1 MFRRT
6 LLTTLL
12 TLAVIAAACGDD
24 ETANSTV
31 TTAGTVVA
39 TTAGTVVATTAP
51 VADDTISTAEYLGF
65 RAQATFCGADAP
77 EPAHEMAFSQPEDL
91 GLSGVVTA
99 VITTSCGDV
108 VIELD
113 ADAAPETVN
122 SFVFLA
128 EQGYFNGTVSH
139 RVVSGFMIQAGD
151 PTATGRGGP
160 GYSIP
165 DELPTEEGFVYSRGT
180 LAMANAGPNTGGSQF
195 FLVLVDVP
203 LPPSFSV
210 FGMVT
215 SGLDVMDRIA
225 GVPTVARAAGQ
236 EPSSP
241 LETVYIESVAIQR

>member
-1 MFRRT
+1 MLRRT
-6 LLTTLL
+6 LPAILL
-12 TLAVIAAACGDD
+12 TLALVAAACGDD

-31 TTAGTVVA
+31 AIGAVVDTTGAA
-39 TTAGTVVATTAP
+39 
-51 VADDTISTAEYLGF
+51 ADDTISTVEYLAF
-65 RAQATFCGADAP
+65 RAQPTFCDADAP
-77 EPAHEMAFSQPEDL
+77 EPATAMTFSEPDDL
-91 GLSGVVTA
+91 ELSGVVTA

-113 ADAAPETVN
+113 VDAAPETVN

-128 EQGYFNGTVSH
+128 EQGYFDGTVSH
-139 RVVSGFMIQAGD
+139 RVVDGFMIQVGD

-160 GYSIP
+160 GYLIS

-180 LAMANAGPNTGGSQF
+180 VAMANAGANTGGSQF
-195 FLVLVDVP
+195 FLVLADAP

-210 FGMVT
+210 FGTVI

-225 GVPTVARAAGQ
+225 GVPTVARATGQ

-241 LETVYIESVAIQR
+241 IETVYIERVAIQR

>member
-1 MFRRT
+1 
-6 LLTTLL
+6 
-12 TLAVIAAACGDD
+12 
-24 ETANSTV
+24 
-31 TTAGTVVA
+31 
-39 TTAGTVVATTAP
+39 
-51 VADDTISTAEYLGF
+51 
-65 RAQATFCGADAP
+65 
-77 EPAHEMAFSQPEDL
+77 MAFSQPEDL

-113 ADAAPETVN
+113 ADTAPETVN

-165 DELPTEEGFVYSRGT
+165 DELPTETGFVYSRGT

-195 FLVLVDVP
+195 FLVLVDAP

-225 GVPTVARAAGQ
+225 GVPTIARAAGQ

>member
-1 MFRRT
+1 MSRRT
-6 LLTTLL
+6 FLTALL
-12 TLAVIAAACGDD
+12 TLTLVAAACGDD
-24 ETANSTV
+24 DTADSTIETGNPA
-31 TTAGTVVA
+31 VA
-39 TTAGTVVATTAP
+39 TTGATAN
-51 VADDTISTAEYLGF
+51 DTISTREYLGF
-65 RAQATFCGADAP
+65 RAQSTFCDADAP
-77 EPAHEMAFSQPEDL
+77 EPAREMTFSEPDDL
-91 GLSGVVTA
+91 GLSGIVTA

-113 ADAAPETVN
+113 ADAAPATVN

-128 EQGYFNGTVSH
+128 EQGYFDGTVSH

-160 GYSIP
+160 GYAIP

-180 LAMANAGPNTGGSQF
+180 VAMANAGANTGGSQF

-225 GVPTVARAAGQ
+225 GVTTVARAAGL
-236 EPSSP
+236 EASSP

>member
-6 LLTTLL
+6 IPAILL
-12 TLAVIAAACGDD
+12 TLVLVATACGDD
-24 ETANSTV
+24 DAAKEPSGGSEPAAVTTVTIPSGSVSTV
-31 TTAGTVVA
+31 
-39 TTAGTVVATTAP
+39 
-51 VADDTISTAEYLGF
+51 EYLAF
-65 RAQATFCGADAP
+65 RAQPTFCDADAP
-77 EPAHEMAFSQPEDL
+77 EPATAMTFSEPDDL
-91 GLSGVVTA
+91 ELSGVVTA

-113 ADAAPETVN
+113 VDAAPETVN

-128 EQGYFNGTVSH
+128 EQGYFDGTVSH
-139 RVVSGFMIQAGD
+139 RVVDGFMIQVGD

-160 GYSIP
+160 GYLIS

-180 LAMANAGPNTGGSQF
+180 VAMANAGANTGGSQF
-195 FLVLVDVP
+195 FLVLADAP

-210 FGMVT
+210 FGTVI

-225 GVPTVARAAGQ
+225 GVPTVARATGQ

-241 LETVYIESVAIQR
+241 IETVYIESVAIQR

>member
-6 LLTTLL
+6 LPTILITFALV
-12 TLAVIAAACGDD
+12 AVACGDD
-24 ETANSTV
+24 ETVNSTA
-31 TTAGTVVA
+31 TTDAVVA
-39 TTAGTVVATTAP
+39 TTGTA
-51 VADDTISTAEYLGF
+51 ADDTISTVEYVGF
-65 RAQATFCGADAP
+65 RAQTTFCGADAP
-77 EPAHEMAFSQPEDL
+77 APASEMTFSQPEDL
-91 GLSGVVTA
+91 GLSGIVTA

-113 ADAAPETVN
+113 ADAAPQTVN

-165 DELPTEEGFVYSRGT
+165 DELPTAEGFVYARGT
-180 LAMANAGPNTGGSQF
+180 VAMANAGPNTGGSQF

-215 SGLDVMDRIA
+215 SGLDVLDRIA

>member
-6 LLTTLL
+6 LPTILL
-12 TLAVIAAACGDD
+12 TLALIAAACGDD

-31 TTAGTVVA
+31 TTG
-39 TTAGTVVATTAP
+39 GTVVATTAP

-113 ADAAPETVN
+113 ADTAPETVN

-165 DELPTEEGFVYSRGT
+165 DELPIEEGFVYSRGT

-241 LETVYIESVAIQR
+241 LETVYIESVTIQR